1 MRTQWIASWKERGV
15 QGVSADKRL
24 VLVME
29 DYDYAFRI
37 EELVENKYEERGKI
51 VIPHQSSDIM
61 KLLQGFFH
69 KAQTLKSKVFTAVDK
84 APAPVLFDITMPIFK
99 NGTVEALRFTS
110 VNKDDGS
117 GKIKRETV
125 LAIYRYPSYD
135 SFKEYNNKKVESG
148 QLRPIP
154 KDYIVAGIKLSNMP
168 ITNGSFVYNDCA
180 VLDSIAHALDS
191 AEAARIWHPVVRQ
204 LDKLGDEANAQKQAG
219 GYSSSNN
226 VDTSSQSSH
235 NSSSDMSAP
244 VTGSEPAPTL
254 SEPDDEYPF

>member
-99 NGTVEALRFTS
+99 NGSVEALRFTS

-148 QLRPIP
+148 QLRSIP

-180 VLDSIAHALDS
+180 VLDSIAHAL
-191 AEAARIWHPVVRQ
+191 
-204 LDKLGDEANAQKQAG
+204 GDEANAQKQAG
-219 GYSSSNN
+219 GYSSSDN
-226 VDTSSQSSH
+226 VDTSRQSSH